1 MLLALAALWG
11 ASFMFIKIGDRELH
25 PITLVAFRMGLG
37 ALTLAPIVLF
47 VSLALLVWAGVVKLM
62 QGSDPD

>member
-1 MLLALAALWG
+1 MLTYVLFFLIVALATGIFALM
-11 ASFMFIKIGDRELH
+11 AH
-25 PITLVAFRMGLG
+25 TA
-37 ALTLAPIVLF
+37 LAPIVLF